1 MESPQNQNINLDNEI
16 IVRKPL
22 NKKEYAK
29 KYYDLNKEKMK
40 LQTREAFLK
49 MQNSEIKR
57 NKILEK
63 LNTNG
68 FKRIPIK
75 ILDKHNI
82 VFSEELKK
90 YI

>member
-1 MESPQNQNINLDNEI
+1 MESPQNQNINLEFEI
-16 IVRKPL
+16 RRPV

-29 KYYDLNKEKMK
+29 SYYAEHKEKMK
-40 LQTREAFLK
+40 QQTREAFVK
-49 MQNSEIKR
+49 MQNSIIKR
-57 NKILEK
+57 QKVIEK

-75 ILDKHNI
+75 TLEKHNI
-82 VFSEELKK
+82 TFDNELKK